1 VERSLYEVLDVDP
14 EATRDEIRRAYL
26 HRARLAHPD
35 AGGSE
40 AGMKEVNL
48 AWQIL
53 GDPDRRRR
61 YDRERDAAAPPGA
74 AANGTRTPVDDLTDD
89 RPLRPPIGGLSVLAV
104 VAVAMFVAAVGA
116 FAVAV
121 ALSSRPLL
129 GASAALLILAS
140 VMMVGLPFAQM
151 TRTRRR

>member
-1 VERSLYEVLDVDP
+1 VERSLYDVLDVDP
-14 EATRDEIRRAYL
+14 EATPEEIRRAYL

-48 AWQIL
+48 AWEVL
-53 GDPDRRRR
+53 GDPERRHR
-61 YDRERDAAAPPGA
+61 YNREREPVADFDDAPTEAPAA
-74 AANGTRTPVDDLTDD
+74 VDDPTDD

-104 VAVAMFVAAVGA
+104 VAVAMFVTAVGA
-116 FAVAV
+116 FSVAV

-140 VMMVGLPFAQM
+140 VMMVALPFAQM